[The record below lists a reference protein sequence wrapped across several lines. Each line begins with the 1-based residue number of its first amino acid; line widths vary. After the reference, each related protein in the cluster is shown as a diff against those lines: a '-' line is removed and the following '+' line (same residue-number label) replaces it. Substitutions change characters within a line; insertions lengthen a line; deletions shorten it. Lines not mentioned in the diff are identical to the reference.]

1 MNPFHWS
8 GIKRCVRS
16 DVNSLEMIVEDVGNL
31 QSYTSLCVFLILSSS
46 LFKTL
51 FKLVMIF
58 LMEVFA

>member
-1 MNPFHWS
+1 
-8 GIKRCVRS
+8 
-16 DVNSLEMIVEDVGNL
+16 MIVEDAGNL